1 MGKYQAY
8 MEYKDFEGVFL
19 TEIPASWKVK
29 PLHTLCDFRQGK
41 AHEPFVDGDGQFIC
55 VNARFVS
62 TQGHSAK
69 RCTENLTPAYLH
81 DVLMVMSDLPNG
93 RALARAFYVEE
104 KKDYAVNQRICAI
117 TAKKIC
123 AKFLFYQLDRSPYFL
138 MYDDGSNQTHLSNDT
153 YKKYPVLLPSV
164 SEQQIIANFLDHET
178 AKIDI
183 LIEKQQQLI
192 VLLKEKRQAVI
203 SHAVTK
209 GLNANAPMRDSG
221 VEWLGE
227 VPEHWVRSSPGKA
240 CSIVSKGTTPSR
252 QSKSKNEIYKF
263 PFIIVNNLSLNGEL
277 DESKLIYIPDY
288 EHSDLLSRSIL
299 YPGDVLFNI
308 VGPPLGK
315 AAIVSESYSEWNTN
329 QAVAFFRPVNVIN
342 YFLRDWLQSDFC
354 ESWFML
360 RVKKTSGQANLTL
373 EMCRDVPLLIPPVKE
388 QKEIV
393 EYCGKFK
400 ARINRLIE
408 KCEDQSCLL
417 LERRTA
423 LISAAVTGKIDVRKW
438 AEKGEGQ

>member
-8 MEYKDFEGVFL
+8 MEYKDFESVFL
-19 TEIPASWKVK
+19 TEIPASWEVK

-192 VLLKEKRQAVI
+192 VLLKEKRQTVI

-227 VPEHWVRSSPGKA
+227 VPEHWEVKRLKNTSEVVDCRNKTPEYFEDGDYLVVRTTNIKKQKLSMNGALYTNEASFKIWTQRGVPPAG
-240 CSIVSKGTTPSR
+240 SIFFTREAPAGEVCLVPD
-252 QSKSKNEIYKF
+252 NLKF
-263 PFIIVNNLSLNGEL
+263 CMGQRMMNFICHEQEYTSYLF
-277 DESKLIYIPDY
+277 DY
-288 EHSDLLSRSIL
+288 LLSDCLERYIAS
-299 YPGDVLFNI
+299 
-308 VGPPLGK
+308 
-315 AAIVSESYSEWNTN
+315 VSHGSTVSH
-329 QAVAFFRPVNVIN
+329 
-342 YFLRDWLQSDFC
+342 
-354 ESWFML
+354 L
-360 RVKKTSGQANLTL
+360 RVEQVENIPVI
-373 EMCRDVPLLIPPVKE
+373 VPPPSE
-388 QKEIV
+388 AKEIHEELSV
-393 EYCGKFK
+393 IK
-400 ARINRLIE
+400 AKYLKLTDKAEQTIE
-408 KCEDQSCLL
+408 LMK
-417 LERRTA
+417 ERRTA
-423 LISAAVTGKIDVRKW
+423 LISAAVTGKIDVRNW
-438 AEKGEGQ
+438 ATPEIN